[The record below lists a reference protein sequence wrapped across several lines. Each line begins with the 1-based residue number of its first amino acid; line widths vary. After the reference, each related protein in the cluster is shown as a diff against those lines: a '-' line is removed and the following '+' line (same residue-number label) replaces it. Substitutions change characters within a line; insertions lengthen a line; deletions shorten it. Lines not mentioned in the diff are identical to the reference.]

1 MDDRR
6 VVVIGAGLAGL
17 SCARHLFEL
26 GYDVTVVE
34 KDNQIGG
41 RVKSKSVD
49 GFIID
54 DGFQVILDAYPA
66 LNLFNLKAVL
76 DLKPFAP
83 GAKIVV
89 NRCINTISDPFR
101 YPAEALPS
109 IITPVVTL
117 KDKLLIW
124 TLTAELSRRPLNSLW
139 GEPDQTT
146 LRFLTRK
153 GFSTAAIDC
162 FFRPFF
168 GGISLDE
175 NLKTSACF
183 FQFVWAMLSRGSAT
197 LPAGGMKALP
207 AAIAQPLILNG
218 HILLD
223 HRVEQVTVSG
233 AGWTVRTDQSREIHA
248 NIVVLA
254 VDPWN
259 VQHLCPSIPQ
269 PIFKSQRTVWVA
281 TDSHIPSGPC
291 LILNPARTKA
301 IATIA
306 GIHEVD
312 PTRCPP
318 DSSLFACTIRL
329 EHHTKAT
336 HADILDELKQIL
348 TLGRFCTTR
357 CRFWILDDQFYE
369 KAQFDQPAHIYK
381 SQSGTLTTYAGMHLC
396 GDYMKSCSIDG
407 AIESGVEVA
416 TAIHQASLVHYLE

>member
-1 MDDRR
+1 MLDIH

-17 SCARHLFEL
+17 SCARHLFDL
-26 GYDVTVVE
+26 GYAVTVVE

-41 RVKSKSVD
+41 RVKSKTVD

-66 LNLFNLKAVL
+66 LTFFNLKADL

-83 GAKIVV
+83 GAKIVA
-89 NRCINTISDPFR
+89 NRCINTLSDPFR
-101 YPAEALPS
+101 YPTEALPS

-117 KDKLLIW
+117 KDKLLLW
-124 TLTAELSRRPLNSLW
+124 TLTAELSRRPVNSLW

-146 LRFLTRK
+146 LRFLRRK

-175 NLKTSACF
+175 NLNTSACF

-197 LPAGGMKALP
+197 LPSGGMQALP
-207 AAIAQPLILNG
+207 AAIAHPLLQNG
-218 HILLD
+218 HVLLE
-223 HRVEQVTVSG
+223 HKVQHVSVSG
-233 AGWTVRTDQSREIHA
+233 AGWAIRSDKSPEIHA
-248 NIVVLA
+248 DIVVLA
-254 VDPWN
+254 LDPWN
-259 VQHLCPSIPQ
+259 LQQLCSSIPP

-281 TDSHIPSGPC
+281 VDSHIPSGPC

-318 DSSLFACTIRL
+318 DTSLFACTIRL
-329 EHHTKAT
+329 EYHNKASHT
-336 HADILDELKQIL
+336 DILDELKQIL
-348 TLGRFCTTR
+348 NLGRFCSASN
-357 CRFWILDDQFYE
+357 RFWILDDQFYE
-369 KAQFDQPAHIYK
+369 KAQFDQPAHSYQ
-381 SQSGTLTTYAGMHLC
+381 SQSDTVFKYAGMYLC

-407 AIESGVEVA
+407 AIESGVAVA
-416 TAIHQASLVHYLE
+416 AAIHQSSLVH